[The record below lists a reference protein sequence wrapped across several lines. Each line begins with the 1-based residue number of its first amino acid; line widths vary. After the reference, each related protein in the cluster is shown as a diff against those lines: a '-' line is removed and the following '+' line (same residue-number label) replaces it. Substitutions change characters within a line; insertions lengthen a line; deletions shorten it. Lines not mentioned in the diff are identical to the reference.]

1 MLSPSTR
8 PTRRGERG
16 NVAMA
21 VVIIVLIA
29 GLTAVMVSR
38 NSADGRTTR
47 DRQDRAAALGAA
59 DAGLAETV
67 SRAAVTSDPDF
78 TVSGNVVSATW
89 TSTAKHVDPG
99 RWEVTVTGH
108 ANSQQR
114 TISAQLIQSDGSG
127 WLVSDWHEGTGQR

>member
-1 MLSPSTR
+1 MLSRR
-8 PTRRGERG
+8 PERFRRSERG

-21 VVIIVLIA
+21 VVVIVLVA

-47 DRQDRAAALGAA
+47 SRQDRAAALGAA

-67 SRAAVTSDPDF
+67 SRAAVTSDPSF

-89 TSTAKHVDPG
+89 TSAARHVDPG
-99 RWEVTVTGH
+99 RWEVTVIGQAH
-108 ANSQQR
+108 SQQR
-114 TISAQLIQSDGSG
+114 TISASLVQTAGSG